1 MDAFRAR
8 LASLRTVTARPSDA
22 LLFSDLNRE
31 KAAEFQSAWPSLPV
45 ATRREVVAAMLTVS
59 EDQVEP
65 HFGRALRV
73 TMRDDD
79 AVIRARSIEALWEDE
94 GEDLLRYLVE
104 EGLSD
109 DDRSVRLAAVR
120 ALARFSA
127 LAVEGRLSAGW
138 YERLRDRLLGLL
150 QSDESSEFR
159 RRALEAVA
167 VYPDDAAV
175 HEAIATAYAS
185 GEPEARMSAL
195 YAMGQNLDARWLDL
209 VRRELESPHD
219 GIRFEA
225 TRAAGLLGHR
235 GAVPRLTELLGD
247 SDREVQLAAIQA
259 LGQIGGSGPVNI
271 LRRLA
276 VSRDDVVRDAAE
288 AALEEAAFMTNPAV
302 PARPH
307 TRANEG

>member
-8 LASLRTVTARPSDA
+8 LVSLRTVAARPSDA
-22 LLFSDLNRE
+22 LLFSDLTRE
-31 KAAEFQSAWPSLPV
+31 KAAEFRGAWASLPLP
-45 ATRREVVAAMLTVS
+45 TRRELVTAMLAVS

-79 AVIRARSIEALWEDE
+79 AVVRARSIEGLWEDE
-94 GEDLLRYLVE
+94 GEDLLRYLVD
-104 EGLSD
+104 EGLAD
-109 DDRSVRLAAVR
+109 ADRSVRLAAVR

-127 LAVEGRLSAGW
+127 LAVEGKLSAGW
-138 YERLRDRLLGLL
+138 YERLRDQLLRLL
-150 QSDESSEFR
+150 QSDESTELR

-185 GEPEARMSAL
+185 GAPEVRMSAL
-195 YAMGQNLDARWLDL
+195 FAMSQNLDARWLGL
-209 VRRELESPHD
+209 VRQALESPHD

-225 TRAAGLLGHR
+225 ARAAGLLAHR

-259 LGQIGGSGPVNI
+259 LGQIGGPDPVNI

-276 VSRDDVVRDAAE
+276 VSRDDVVREAAE

-302 PARPH
+302 PARPR
-307 TRANEG
+307 TRASEG